1 MVGGVGYV
9 GESVCEVDD
18 IFVPKTILIGDQA
31 SHRIERAEN
40 GISDSP
46 DAFHF
51 ANHTTVEGC
60 LKSVFP

>member
-1 MVGGVGYV
+1 M
-9 GESVCEVDD
+9 CEVDD

-31 SHRIERAEN
+31 SHRIERVEN